1 MPIDVNGTILQNN
14 SGTFEAAVSGT
25 KLFEFRNNGVLNKS
39 SVNSSFL
46 VGNST
51 ANWIGLTANA
61 WTEYL
66 GWDVI
71 YRCTPT
77 NASFTNGGRFYA
89 PVRGLYLFSLSCYAY
104 STTTGWYIHP
114 AVWINGSSNRG
125 TPSNQHSHR
134 IRGHGITGG
143 YAYDLNF
150 SEMKFMEA
158 GDYASF
164 FYYVGGGGSIHG
176 SYNTFG
182 GYLLG

>member
-1 MPIDVNGTILQNN
+1 MPIDINGTILQNN
-14 SGTFEAAVSGT
+14 AGTFEAAVGGT
-25 KLFEFRNNGVLNKS
+25 KLFEYRNNGVLNKS
-39 SVNSSFL
+39 SVNASWL

-51 ANWIGLTANA
+51 NNWIGLTANA

-66 GWDVI
+66 GWNTL
-71 YRCTPT
+71 YRVTPT

-89 PVRGLYLFSLSCYAY
+89 PVRGLYLFALSCYAY

-125 TPSNQHSHR
+125 TPSNNHSHR

-150 SEMKFMEA
+150 SEMKVMEA

-164 FYYVGGGGSIHG
+164 YYYVGGGGSIYG
-176 SYNTFG
+176 VYNTFG